1 MKYQILKIT
10 LLFIIY
16 LKINFHHSQ
25 AIKKKKKSPHE
36 TFLEIAAKTNLRNG

>member
-25 AIKKKKKSPHE
+25 AIKKKE
-36 TFLEIAAKTNLRNG
+36 EIST

>member
-25 AIKKKKKSPHE
+25 AIKKKKR
-36 TFLEIAAKTNLRNG
+36 NLHMRHFWKLLLRLI